1 VMFGIPFH
9 ILLYGEGK
17 IINRKYSTLTDFDEI
32 TLGGFKSKYYY
43 FGDIDYEG
51 INIFTELTEQNP
63 TLDIELMTSLYCKML
78 DKSKDILL
86 PVTKDKQSDKS
97 MGAFLTYFQPKE
109 QTMLMELLKQRRYIP
124 QEILNYGDFL
134 WIIDNNTKST
144 ESSKEM

>member
-17 IINRKYSTLTDFDEI
+17 KINRKYSTLTDFDEI

-86 PVTKDKQSDKS
+86 PVTKDKQSAKS